1 MTAALVT
8 LDPPLS
14 PTVHLGK
21 RATRLPYPFDHPDC
35 RFYAR
40 ARHGL
45 WHGVQALGLAAGDEV
60 LVPAYHHGSEI
71 EALVTAGLGCRFY
84 CATETLEPDE
94 QELDT
99 LLTDRVRALH
109 VTHYLGFPQD
119 SKRWRRWCDERGL
132 FLIEDAA
139 QAWLS
144 SRDGLP
150 TGALGDCAV
159 YCVYKTLALPDGG
172 ALISRRPPPLPDTRR
187 RAGAVFIARS
197 HLSWLLNQVPL
208 LRSLRS
214 RRKTEEG
221 PYDPVEDFSLG
232 DPDSEPLLATSWLM
246 SRLDEEVAS
255 RRRDN
260 YRCFLQGLDDVVPR
274 AWSDLDPGA
283 SPFVFPVETANKDA
297 LLQHLRR
304 HAIQGLNLWSVPHP
318 SLPDGD
324 FGIARHLRATIVGL
338 PVHQGLNGRQI
349 ERMVTV
355 IRDHTRSRTVMT

>member
-14 PTVHLGK
+14 PTVHLRK
-21 RATRLPYPFDHPDC
+21 RATLPYPLNRPDC

-45 WHGVQALGLAAGDEV
+45 WHGVQALGLAAGEEV

-71 EALVTAGLGCRFY
+71 EALLAAGLKCRFY

-94 QELDT
+94 RELDS

-109 VTHYLGFPQD
+109 LTHYLGFPQD
-119 SKRWRRWCDERGL
+119 SKRWRRWCDDRGL
-132 FLIEDAA
+132 ILIEDVA

-150 TGALGDCAV
+150 TGALGDCAI
-159 YCVYKTLALPDGG
+159 YCVYKTLAVPDGG
-172 ALISRRPPPLPDTRR
+172 ALISRRPPPLLDSRR
-187 RAGAVFIARS
+187 RAGAVFAVRS
-197 HLSWLLNQVPL
+197 LASWLLNQAPF
-208 LRSLRS
+208 LRARQS
-214 RRKTEEG
+214 RRQTEEG
-221 PYDPVEDFSLG
+221 PYDPSADFSLG
-232 DPDSEPLLATSWLM
+232 DPHSAPFLVTSWLL
-246 SRLDEEVAS
+246 SRLDGDVAS
-255 RRRDN
+255 KRRDN
-260 YRCFLQGLDDVVPR
+260 YRFLLQALDDVVPE
-274 AWSDLDPGA
+274 AWRNLDPGA

-304 HAIQGLNLWSVPHP
+304 NAVQGLNLWSVPHP

-338 PVHQGLNGRQI
+338 PVHQGVNGRQL

-355 IRDHTRSRTVMT
+355 VRDYTRSRTAMT